1 MNMKDV
7 NKKLAD
13 CSAKIGMWEGQ
24 VMSLDELIDAY
35 LSVRESNIRYM
46 AEIETMRER
55 GYDQGYADGLDQAL
69 KGDYIKT
76 DDLRSMTMAQVASML
91 YDGE

>member
-7 NKKLAD
+7 NRKLAD
-13 CSAKIGMWEGQ
+13 CSAKIGMWEGES
-24 VMSLDELIDAY
+24 MSLDQLIEAY
-35 LSVRESNIRYM
+35 LSVREANIRFM

-55 GYDQGYADGLDQAL
+55 GYDQGYVDGLEQAL
-69 KGDYIKT
+69 KGDYINT
-76 DDLRSMTMAQVASML
+76 DDLRNMTMAQVAALL

>member
-1 MNMKDV
+1 MNMREV
-7 NKKLAD
+7 YEKLAD
-13 CSAKIGMWEGQ
+13 CSAKIGMWEGHS
-24 VMSLDELIDAY
+24 MSLDELIEAY
-35 LSVRESNIRYM
+35 LSVRDSNIRYM

-55 GYDQGYADGLDQAL
+55 GYDQGYVDGLDQAL

-76 DDLRSMTMAQVASML
+76 DDLRNMTMAQVASML